1 MDTFRGMKRDLGA
14 HAQTPNKV
22 TSLVLGVDRGKCPEV
37 CEKKRIKDVKYN
49 QTIHRIIIRN
59 IACPFK
65 T

>member
-59 IACPFK
+59 IAR
-65 T
+65 TI